1 MVLEVAIALVVGA
14 LFGTGL
20 HLWLGPE
27 GASATS
33 DAAVAGAVVERSV
46 DGRVEAAAGSV
57 LRIDA
62 TGCGAQLQGSAT
74 FVRDSS
80 GRELL
85 LTNAHVVRG
94 AESVRAL
101 LPGGDRVELSV
112 LGALDG
118 KDAAVLDPEPLRRSG
133 PDPADQGVRVDTG
146 DPVTV
151 AGHPNGELRVQD
163 AAVVDVQRRAGW
175 GSASDVLLVDA
186 QAQGGHSGGAVL
198 DTSGRVVGLIAA
210 RDPGTGRVVAYRID
224 ELLSARVGPPP
235 GC

>member
-1 MVLEVAIALVVGA
+1 MVLEVGVALVVGA

-20 HLWLGPE
+20 HVWLGPD

-33 DAAVAGAVVERSV
+33 DAAVAGAVVERSS
-46 DGRVEAAAGSV
+46 GRVEAAAEAV
-57 LRIDA
+57 LRVDA

-101 LPGGDRVELSV
+101 LPGGERVVLSV

-118 KDAAVLDPEPLRRSG
+118 KDAALLDPEPLRRSG
-133 PDPADQGVRVDTG
+133 PDPADEGVRVDTG
-146 DPVTV
+146 DLVTV
-151 AGHPNGELRVQD
+151 AGHPNGEPLVED

-210 RDPGTGRVVAYRID
+210 RDPGTGRVVAYQID
-224 ELLSARVGPPP
+224 ELVAARIGPPP

>member
-1 MVLEVAIALVVGA
+1 MVLEVGVALVAGA

-20 HLWLGPE
+20 HVWLGPE

-33 DAAVAGAVVERSV
+33 DVAVAGAVVERSAG
-46 DGRVEAAAGSV
+46 GRVEAVTEAV

-94 AESVRAL
+94 AQSVRAQ

-112 LGALDG
+112 LGALAG
-118 KDAAVLDPEPLRRSG
+118 KDAALLDPEPLGRSG

-146 DPVTV
+146 DLVAV
-151 AGHPNGELRVQD
+151 AGHPDGELGVED

-186 QAQGGHSGGAVL
+186 QARGGHSGGAVL

-210 RDPGTGRVVAYRID
+210 RDPGTGRVVAYRIE
-224 ELLSARVGPPP
+224 ELISARIGPPP